1 MNTTQKR
8 NKAKGMTGG
17 LRRLAGIT
25 LMLSC
30 GAVMAEQAPE
40 AKPDMKALQKMM
52 QQQIGLMTPDRQ
64 KQVKALSPETKGAL
78 LKIYSQHTR
87 RSDTITLRQVMHEVL
102 SDYQSIA
109 AGLMTDNGEQAAGA
123 ARRLA
128 NHRLPRGGLLPY
140 FQPDQVN
147 DEKLSVLVSFND
159 AVEGNSLRLA
169 EAAEKGDMTTAAD
182 YYKKVTDGCMAC
194 HATFRGVPGKTP
206 YLR

>member
-1 MNTTQKR
+1 MNTTENR
-8 NKAKGMTGG
+8 SKAKSTKNK
-17 LRRLAGIT
+17 LRHFVAASL
-25 LMLSC
+25 LLSC
-30 GAVMAEQAPE
+30 GAVMAEQAPP
-40 AKPDMKALQKMM
+40 AKPDMAALQKVM
-52 QQQIGLMTPDRQ
+52 QQQIGLMTPEMQ
-64 KQVKALSPETKGAL
+64 KQVKALSPESKAAL

-109 AGLMTDNGEQAAGA
+109 TGLLTDNAEQAAGA

-140 FQPDQVN
+140 FKPEQVN
-147 DEKLSVLVSFND
+147 DEMVSVLVPFND
-159 AVEGNSLRLA
+159 SVEGNALRLA
-169 EAAEKGDMTTAAD
+169 EAAENGDLIKASD
-182 YYKKVTDGCMAC
+182 YFSKVTDGCMAC

>member
-1 MNTTQKR
+1 MTTR
-8 NKAKGMTGG
+8 
-17 LRRLAGIT
+17 LRHLAAVS

-30 GAVMAEQAPE
+30 GAVMAEQAPA
-40 AKPDMKALQKMM
+40 AKPDMKALQKVMK
-52 QQQIGLMTPDRQ
+52 QQISLMTPDRQ
-64 KQVKALSPETKGAL
+64 KQVMALSPETKGAL
-78 LKIYSQHTR
+78 MTIYAKHTR

-109 AGLMTDNGEQAAGA
+109 TGLMTDNGEQAAGA

-159 AVEGNSLRLA
+159 AVEGNALRLA
-169 EAAEKGDMTTAAD
+169 DAADKGDLSTAAD

-194 HATFRGVPGKTP
+194 HATFRGVPGQTP

>member
-1 MNTTQKR
+1 MNTTENR
-8 NKAKGMTGG
+8 SKAKSTKNK
-17 LRRLAGIT
+17 LRHFVAASL
-25 LMLSC
+25 LLSC
-30 GAVMAEQAPE
+30 GAVMAEQAPP
-40 AKPDMKALQKMM
+40 AKPDMAALQKVM
-52 QQQIGLMTPDRQ
+52 QQQIGLMTPEMQ
-64 KQVKALSPETKGAL
+64 KQVKALSPESKAAL

-109 AGLMTDNGEQAAGA
+109 TGLLTDNAEQAAGA

-140 FQPDQVN
+140 FKPEQVN
-147 DEKLSVLVSFND
+147 DEMVSVLVPFND
-159 AVEGNSLRLA
+159 SVEGNALRLA
-169 EAAEKGDMTTAAD
+169 EAAENGDLMKASD
-182 YYKKVTDGCMAC
+182 YFSKVTDGCMAC

>member
-1 MNTTQKR
+1 MNTTENRFRAKSTT
-8 NKAKGMTGG
+8 NK
-17 LRRLAGIT
+17 LRHLVAVS
-25 LMLSC
+25 LLLSC
-30 GAVMAEQAPE
+30 GAVMAEQAPP
-40 AKPDMKALQKMM
+40 AKPDMAALQKVM
-52 QQQIGLMTPDRQ
+52 QQQIGLMTPEMQ
-64 KQVKALSPETKGAL
+64 KQVKALSPKSKAAL

-109 AGLMTDNGEQAAGA
+109 TGLLTDNAEQAAGA

-140 FQPDQVN
+140 FKPEQVN
-147 DEKLSVLVSFND
+147 DEMVSVLVPFND
-159 AVEGNSLRLA
+159 SVEGNALRLA
-169 EAAEKGDMTTAAD
+169 EAADNGDLMKASD
-182 YYKKVTDGCMAC
+182 YFSKVTDGCMAC